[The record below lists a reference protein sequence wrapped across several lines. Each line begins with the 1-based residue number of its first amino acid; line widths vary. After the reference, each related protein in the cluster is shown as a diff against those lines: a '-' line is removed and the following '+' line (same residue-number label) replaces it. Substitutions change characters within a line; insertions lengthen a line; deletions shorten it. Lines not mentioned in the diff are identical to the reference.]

1 MNNKNK
7 TSFILDIDDE
17 GIAYLTFD
25 LADSKVNILRS
36 DILLELDTIIKQISQ
51 NNKIKTLIFESAKA
65 NNFIAG
71 ADISE
76 IESLNTEKDAI
87 DKVSEGQRILSSIS
101 KYLAISSRLINELIL
116 HVAVCVDIL
125 KSVGEIFM
133 SIIYT

>member
-101 KYLAISSRLINELIL
+101 KY
-116 HVAVCVDIL
+116 
-125 KSVGEIFM
+125 F
-133 SIIYT
+133 